1 MPQINF
7 KGTSAAAYTKM
18 LASTESGK
26 HSAGSGYR
34 SLPLSP
40 YPEIQGSTHD
50 RLLRSDVKHG
60 FSIGMASLKTE

>member
-1 MPQINF
+1 
-7 KGTSAAAYTKM
+7 M

-40 YPEIQGSTHD
+40 YPEIQASNHD
-50 RLLRSDVKHG
+50 RLFRSDVRYG
-60 FSIGMASLKTE
+60 FSIGMAALKTE

>member
-1 MPQINF
+1 
-7 KGTSAAAYTKM
+7 M

-40 YPEIQGSTHD
+40 YPEIQARTHD
-50 RLLRSDVKHG
+50 RLLRSDVKYG